1 MKEPSLTPFL
11 ASLLLLLGATV
22 LAQTATNPLVSE
34 NGHFNVS
41 YASQLDPIAINQI
54 HSWTLHITDSEGA
67 PVANADIAIKGGMPQ
82 HNHGLA
88 TQPTIESSGEGTY
101 LLQGLRFHMMGY
113 WELELTI
120 DYGSAKDTVM
130 IPLEL

>member
-1 MKEPSLTPFL
+1 MLKRIFLLALSLQVF
-11 ASLLLLLGATV
+11 
-22 LAQTATNPLVSE
+22 PLHTQAAENVFTSE
-34 NGHFNVS
+34 RGLFNVS
-41 YASQLDPIAINQI
+41 YESQLEPIAINRM
-54 HSWTLHITDSEGA
+54 HSWTLSVTDGNGQPVSGASIT
-67 PVANADIAIKGGMPQ
+67 IKGGMPQ

-88 TQPTIESSGEGTY
+88 TQPTIESSGEGEY

-120 DYGSAKDTVM
+120 DSGNAKDTVT